1 VARAQVSEA
10 ALAAGAAPE
19 RAALRQR
26 LRRAQRLRKLE
37 AAALI
42 APLFLFL
49 LAFFLLPIA
58 GMLVRSVENSELR
71 ATLPET
77 ATLIREWDGA
87 GLPDERTFA
96 TLATEMRRSYEART
110 LSDAAKRLNSD
121 LEGFRTLMFGTA
133 RRLPDAPEG
142 SWRDTLIGIDEAWG
156 EPSTWGAIQR
166 AAGPITPIYLLAAID
181 RQFNAAGE
189 IVPVPEQRAIYV
201 DIFLR
206 TFWIGLV
213 VTLVCLALGYP
224 LAYKLAALPPR
235 ISNLLMILVLLPF
248 WTSLLVRTAAWVVL
262 LQREGPINDALQ
274 ALRLTDAPLQL
285 VYNRFG
291 VYIAMTHILLPF
303 MILPLYSVMR
313 GIPPEYVRAAA
324 SLGARPLIAFSRV
337 YLPQT
342 VPGIAAGCLLV
353 FILAIGYYITPAL
366 VGGANDQMVSY
377 FVAFFTNQTV
387 NWGMASALGTVLLL
401 ATLALYALYARI
413 IGIERFRLS

>member
-1 VARAQVSEA
+1 MSAVA
-10 ALAAGAAPE
+10 LPAGATPDG
-19 RAALRQR
+19 RVLRRR
-26 LRRAQRLRKLE
+26 LRRAQRLRRLE

-58 GMLVRSVENSELR
+58 GMLVRSVENPELR
-71 ATLPET
+71 ATMPET
-77 ATLIREWDGA
+77 AALVRAWDGE
-87 GLPDERTFA
+87 GLPDERTFRA
-96 TLATEMRRSYEART
+96 LAAEMRATYEART
-110 LSDAAKRLNSD
+110 LADAAKRLDAD
-121 LEGFRTLMFGTA
+121 LEGSRRLIFGTA
-133 RRLPDAPEG
+133 RRLPDTPEG
-142 SWRDTLIGIDEAWG
+142 SWRDTLTGIDPAWG
-156 EPSTWGAIQR
+156 EAAIWGAIRR
-166 AAGPITPIYLLAAID
+166 AAAPITPLYLLAAVD
-181 RQFNAAGE
+181 RQFDEGGE
-189 IVPVPEQRAIYV
+189 VVSVPDERAIYV
-201 DIFLR
+201 DILLR

-213 VTLVCLALGYP
+213 VTLLCLALGFP
-224 LAYKLAALPPR
+224 LAYKLAQLPPR

-303 MILPLYSVMR
+303 MVLPLYSVMR
-313 GIPPEYVRAAA
+313 GIRPEYTRAAA
-324 SLGARPLIAFSRV
+324 SLGARPLIAFWRV

-387 NWGMASALGTVLLL
+387 NWGMASALGTVLLI
-401 ATLALYALYARI
+401 ATLCLYALYARI
-413 IGIERFRLS
+413 IGIDRFRLS